1 MKFPLLHFT
10 ALFIASVPFSFAAP
24 LKVFIL
30 SGQSNMQGHAMMNTF
45 DYIGKDPKTA
55 PMLADMRD
63 KDGKPRICDKVWI
76 SYLSEDRNRKPT
88 EIMGKLT
95 GGFGATPEK
104 IGPEFT
110 FGIYMEKSLNEPIL
124 LIKTAWG
131 GKSLNTDFRSPG
143 SGPFPFTDADVAR
156 IKKQG
161 KDLEAEKAAKAAATG
176 HYYRHM
182 VGHVK
187 KVLADPKA
195 VYPEYDAAQGYELA
209 GFVWFQGFN
218 DAVDGNFY
226 PNRYEPGGYDEY
238 GKLLA
243 QFIRDVRKDLEA
255 PKLPFV
261 VGVIGVG
268 GLTVAEGDTPGAKAT
283 RNMRAA
289 MAMPAGMPEFKG
301 SVANVMTANFWDP
314 TQDSVDKKKWKI
326 KGEIDRMKKKEGKTF
341 KRGEEAQL
349 FDQLMAE
356 ACTPQELEAL
366 KGISNQGYHYL
377 GSAKTL
383 GGIGKAFAEAMT
395 PMLRK

>member
-161 KDLEAEKAAKAAATG
+161 KDLEAEKAAK
-176 HYYRHM
+176 
-182 VGHVK
+182 
-187 KVLADPKA
+187 
-195 VYPEYDAAQGYELA
+195 
-209 GFVWFQGFN
+209 
-218 DAVDGNFY
+218 
-226 PNRYEPGGYDEY
+226 
-238 GKLLA
+238 
-243 QFIRDVRKDLEA
+243 
-255 PKLPFV
+255 
-261 VGVIGVG
+261 
-268 GLTVAEGDTPGAKAT
+268 
-283 RNMRAA
+283 
-289 MAMPAGMPEFKG
+289 
-301 SVANVMTANFWDP
+301 
-314 TQDSVDKKKWKI
+314 
-326 KGEIDRMKKKEGKTF
+326 
-341 KRGEEAQL
+341 EEA
-349 FDQLMAE
+349 
-356 ACTPQELEAL
+356 
-366 KGISNQGYHYL
+366 KV
-377 GSAKTL
+377 AKSSS
-383 GGIGKAFAEAMT
+383 
-395 PMLRK
+395 